1 MNKYPPK
8 HLITSKVMSSPPKF
22 APKLGPI
29 SVNKAKALKAGSLI
43 YKKTSK
49 LKKIFRKKNTFKKL

>member
-1 MNKYPPK
+1 MKYPPK
-8 HLITSKVMSSPPKF
+8 YLIPSKVMSSPPKI
-22 APKLGPI
+22 ANKLGPI
-29 SVNKAKALKAGSLI
+29 PVNKAKALKAGSL

>member
-1 MNKYPPK
+1 MNKFPPK
-8 HLITSKVMSSPPKF
+8 HLITSKVMLSPPKL
-22 APKLGPI
+22 APKPVNI
-29 SVNKAKALKAGSLI
+29 NKAKALLKAGSL